1 MSRYKV
7 IREDC
12 LNAYILDTEKNTI
25 VALCSTKRPDL
36 GFQNLMKLVDKA
48 NKHETCKKCGVG
60 LDVCAVDDKITIR
73 YYSTDDN
80 GKPIQVSSWH
90 DKAEVEKLVEFLN
103 KFLGRKIN
111 GEHD

>member
-36 GFQNLMKLVDKA
+36 GFQNLLELVDKA
-48 NKHETCKKCGVG
+48 NKHETCKRLRV
-60 LDVCAVDDKITIR
+60 
-73 YYSTDDN
+73 
-80 GKPIQVSSWH
+80 
-90 DKAEVEKLVEFLN
+90 EVEE
-103 KFLGRKIN
+103 
-111 GEHD
+111 